1 MATLLFLSPICS
13 FAQKPAAYD
22 FGVVQSASPWLTCQ
36 NRAGLYNLPVLK
48 VVNAQI
54 DAQKTYGG
62 YKDISESP
70 DALEGCVNTQ
80 AYTKVSEKVSFYG
93 DMSYSYFHGKN
104 MGGPVL
110 MNPDGNAINFYEY
123 PNENIGTKTKELYTL
138 DGGMSYRLNDAFSLG
153 VSGHYQSG
161 NYSKRKDPRNLN
173 RWMELGLSM
182 GIMNRFSDV
191 IAIGADIRY
200 RRTVESISSRIYGI
214 TGQNYFYFVDYGASL
229 GKVEVL
235 GSDNYF
241 ISSSTERP
249 VLNNYFG
256 GAIQIE
262 LGDPEE
268 GHSFFNEFAYTRRAG
283 SYGDKASSEILFSH
297 NNGDAFTYKG
307 IVTIRETAE
316 HHVSIGLDYSIT
328 ENFLNS
334 FSVLSN
340 PGENLEVEYYGDAQT
355 QERAIMAGSLGYEA
369 LIGGSRFRPSWRVAA
384 DLSLTRDDVEAYY
397 YPYTRHQRADVA
409 ILGLRASHAIVGRK
423 NIFEIGANATLK
435 AGRGDKASDNVLVD
449 IYGPAPRTAQEYLD
463 ASWEFRTAAAAASG
477 LSFTYTRTIRKDLS
491 VFIGV
496 KEKFGSLLKKP
507 EYLDGRFR
515 NATTISIGCNF

>member
-1 MATLLFLSPICS
+1 MAALLLLSPIRS

-22 FGVVQSASPWLTCQ
+22 FGVVQSTSPWLTCQ

-48 VVNAQI
+48 AVNAQI
-54 DAQKTYGG
+54 DVQKADGG
-62 YKDISESP
+62 YKDPSESP
-70 DALEGCVNTQ
+70 DAMEGGVKTQ
-80 AYTKVSEKVSFYG
+80 TYTKVSEKVSFYG
-93 DMSYSYFHGKN
+93 DMSYSYFQGKS

-110 MNPDGNAINFYEY
+110 MNPDENSINFYEY
-123 PNENIGTKTKELYTL
+123 PDENIGTKTKELYTL

-182 GIMNRFSDV
+182 GIMNRFSES

-200 RRTVESISSRIYGI
+200 RRSVESISSRIYGV

-297 NNGDAFTYKG
+297 NHGNEFAYKG
-307 IVTIRETAE
+307 VVTVRETAE
-316 HHVSIGLDYSIT
+316 HHIFFVMESATT
-328 ENFLNS
+328 ENYLNS

-355 QERAIMAGSLGYEA
+355 QARAIMAGSLGYEA
-369 LIGGSRFRPSWRVAA
+369 LIGGSRFRPSWRFAA

-397 YPYTRHQRADVA
+397 YPYTRHQRAD
-409 ILGLRASHAIVGRK
+409 IASAALSATHATVYRK
-423 NIFEIGANATLK
+423 NIFEVGVDALFK